1 MNIDKQADCQAIL
14 LIEKEYIDS
23 MLDIDQFDN
32 SSPVVHHE
40 SINHSE
46 AYKESN
52 IECRVFNI
60 AGLNIA
66 LPASSIRE
74 TVNQQA
80 ILPGNGEDS
89 QATMCAGTI
98 AFNNEVID
106 VIDIEYLVMN
116 KRQQHKLADI
126 VLIKG
131 CSTGFIYETSLDSQ
145 TIPST
150 QVHWR
155 DANSK
160 RVWLAGT
167 VAQMGLALLDIEGLV
182 KLSQDRC

>member
-1 MNIDKQADCQAIL
+1 MSSTEQADCQAIL
-14 LIEKEYIDS
+14 QIEKEYIDS
-23 MLDIDQFDN
+23 MLDIDQFDIG
-32 SSPVVHHE
+32 SPVVHHE

-46 AYKESN
+46 AYKKSD
-52 IECRVFNI
+52 IECSVFNI

-74 TVNQQA
+74 TVKQQA
-80 ILPGNGEDS
+80 ILPGNGENS
-89 QATMCAGTI
+89 QATMCAGSI
-98 AFNNEVID
+98 AFNNEMID

-116 KRQQHKLADI
+116 KRNEHKLADI

-131 CSTGFIYETSLDSQ
+131 CSTGFIYETSLDNQ
-145 TIPST
+145 TISST

-182 KLSQDRC
+182 KLLQGRC